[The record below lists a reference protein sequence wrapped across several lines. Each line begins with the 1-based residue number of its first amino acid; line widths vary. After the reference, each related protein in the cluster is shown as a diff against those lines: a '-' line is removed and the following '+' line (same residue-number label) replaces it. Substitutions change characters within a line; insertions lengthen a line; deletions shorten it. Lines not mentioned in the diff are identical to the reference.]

1 MSDIAKYALKVA
13 GQIQKEVNTVSKP
26 SPEGTKPKKH
36 QLVDFNLVKGTGAHL
51 ERVVHQING
60 AYEHGWYDA
69 CAVMLRRLIE
79 TLVIEMYIARG
90 MKSKIKTKDGSL
102 VNLNKLVARAS
113 SEPSWE
119 LDRGGKSLQKL
130 KQIGNWS
137 AHKRLYNANRDDI
150 DTYESEIRIVIQ
162 ELVYLAGYKMQ
173 KGP

>member
-13 GQIQKEVNTVSKP
+13 GRIQKDVNNVSKP
-26 SPEGTKPKKH
+26 SPEGTKPKKY

-69 CAVMLRRLIE
+69 CAVMLRRLLE
-79 TLVIEMYIARG
+79 TLVIEMYIARD
-90 MKSKIKTKDGSL
+90 MKSKIKTRDGRF

-119 LDRGGKSLQKL
+119 LDNNGRSLQKL
-130 KQIGNWS
+130 KEIGNWS

-150 DTYESEIRIVIQ
+150 DTYESEIRIVVQ
-162 ELVYLAGYKMQ
+162 ELVYMAGYKMQ